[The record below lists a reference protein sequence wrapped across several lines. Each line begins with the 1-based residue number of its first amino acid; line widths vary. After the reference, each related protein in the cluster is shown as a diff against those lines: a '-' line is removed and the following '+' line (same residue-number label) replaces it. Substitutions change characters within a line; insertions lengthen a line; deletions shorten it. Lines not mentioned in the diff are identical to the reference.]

1 MRKITMAAAMLAMA
15 MPLAAQGGMAGM
27 DMTKKIQGS
36 GKLPDGWQVRFD
48 PPQARPNRPTPPTPA
63 LTDVDVK
70 TMGTGIHFTTGPAGI
85 YYNTKDM
92 GNGEYQ
98 ISATFATKKSL
109 MHEAY
114 GIFIGGSNLQ
124 DATQSYI
131 YFEVRPGMGDS
142 ILIQRRNGDDTK
154 QMQKILPWTSTG
166 GVVNTDDPADGHS
179 TNTLTIHVA
188 KDAVHFQVNGKLV
201 KEVKKSELMG
211 GSTDGQTGIRI
222 NHNTDIHVEWK
233 GVSK

>member
-1 MRKITMAAAMLAMA
+1 MRKITMVAAMMAMA

-36 GKLPDGWQVRFD
+36 GKLPEGWQVRFD
-48 PPQARPNRPTPPTPA
+48 PPRAGRAAPKIEE
-63 LTDVDVK
+63 VDVK

-92 GNGEYQ
+92 GNGVFQ
-98 ISATFATKKSL
+98 ISATFSAKKS
-109 MHEAY
+109 MAHEAY

-131 YFEVRPGMGDS
+131 YFEIRPGMGDS
-142 ILIQRRNGDDTK
+142 ILIQRRNGDDPK
-154 QMQKILPWTSTG
+154 QMQKIAPWTSTG
-166 GVVNTDDPADGHS
+166 GIVHTDDPTDGHS
-179 TNTLTIHVA
+179 SNTLTIHVA
-188 KDAVHFQVNGKLV
+188 PDAIHFQVNGKLV

-211 GSTDGQTGIRI
+211 ASTDGQTGIRI
-222 NHNTDIHVEWK
+222 NHNSDLHVEWK